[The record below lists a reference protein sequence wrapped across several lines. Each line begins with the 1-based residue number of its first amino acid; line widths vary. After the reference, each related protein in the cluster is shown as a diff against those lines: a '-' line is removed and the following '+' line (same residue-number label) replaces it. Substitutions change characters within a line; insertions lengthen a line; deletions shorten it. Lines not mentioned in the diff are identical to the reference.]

1 MAEPTRLR
9 ILADDLTGAL
19 DSAAAFA
26 TPRCPIP
33 VLWHPVRTLPA
44 MAAID
49 LATREREGDDAVR
62 RQDRLADWL
71 LEGAP
76 AFKKIDSLM
85 RGNWATELA
94 ALSSRMAGWR
104 LVVAPAFPFQ
114 GRVTRAG
121 CQWQIGS
128 AQPLGGNIAATLR
141 AAGLVNA
148 DIHVHDAETDADL
161 DAIVAREMRDGGRV
175 LWVGTGG
182 LADALARGR
191 SASPP
196 VFEPPLDARMRA
208 PLLALIG
215 SHHPV
220 MQEQID
226 HAAAPDPR
234 RHIRLSGAPSDIDA
248 VLERL
253 ARGLS
258 CLVTVTFEGARAAA
272 AAVIAERLSQLLVH
286 CPPPG
291 TLFVSGGETLRD
303 VAQATGADSLAVE
316 GAREPG
322 LAVSHLRGGRFEG
335 VYVVSKSGGFGR
347 PDLLRVLFGEASARA
362 RTTPLRM
369 YDNF

>member
-1 MAEPTRLR
+1 MFERTGLR

-33 VLWHPVRTLPA
+33 VLWDPLRALPPV
-44 MAAID
+44 AAID
-49 LATREREGDDAVR
+49 AGTREMKGDDAIR
-62 RQDRLADWL
+62 RQARFADWL
-71 LEGAP
+71 LDGAP
-76 AFKKIDSLM
+76 AFKKIDSLL
-85 RGNWATELA
+85 RGNWAAELA
-94 ALSSRMAGWR
+94 ALSTRMAGWR

-121 CQWQIGS
+121 CQWQRES
-128 AQPLGGNIAATLR
+128 AQPLWGDIAATLR
-141 AAGLVNA
+141 TAGLLHA

-161 DAIVAREMRDGGRV
+161 DAIVAREMREDGRV

-182 LADALARGR
+182 LAAALARAR
-191 SASPP
+191 PASPP
-196 VFEPPLDARMRA
+196 TSEPPTEARMRS

-220 MQEQID
+220 MRGQID

-234 RHIRLSGAPSDIDA
+234 RHVRLTADPSDIDA

-253 ARGLS
+253 TQGLS
-258 CLVTVTFEGARAAA
+258 CIVTVAFEGTRAAA
-272 AAVIAERLSQLLVH
+272 AAVIAERFAQLLAH

-291 TLFVSGGETLRD
+291 TLFVAGGETLRD
-303 VAQATGADSLAVE
+303 VAQAIGADSLAVE

-322 LAVSHLRGGRFEG
+322 LAVSYLHGGRFEG
-335 VYVVSKSGGFGR
+335 VRVVSKSGGFGR
-347 PDLLRVLFGEASARA
+347 PDLLRTLFDEASENR
-362 RTTPLRM
+362 
-369 YDNF
+369 

>member
-1 MAEPTRLR
+1 MAERTDLR

-26 TPRCPIP
+26 TPLNPIP
-33 VLWHPVRTLPA
+33 VFWHPIRALEA

-49 LATREREGDDAVR
+49 AGTREMDGASAIR
-62 RQDRLADWL
+62 RHGSLADWL
-71 LEGAP
+71 LDGGP

-85 RGNWATELA
+85 RGNWAVELA
-94 ALSSRMAGWR
+94 ALSMRMPGWR

-114 GRVTRAG
+114 RRVTRAG
-121 CQWQIGS
+121 CQWQMDGE
-128 AQPLGGNIAATLR
+128 QPLGGDIAATLR

-148 DIHVHDAETDADL
+148 DIRVHDAETDADL
-161 DAIVAREMRDGGRV
+161 DAVVAREMSGGQRV

-182 LADALARGR
+182 LAAALARAQP
-191 SASPP
+191 ASPP
-196 VFEPPLDARMRA
+196 ASGPPVA
-208 PLLALIG
+208 PRGRGPVLALIG

-220 MQEQID
+220 MRAQID

-234 RHIRLSGAPSDIDA
+234 RHVRLSADPSGIGV

-253 ARGLS
+253 GQGLS
-258 CLVTVTFEGARAAA
+258 CIVTVAFEGARAAA
-272 AAVIAERLSQLLVH
+272 ATVIAERFSHLLAH

-303 VAQATGADSLAVE
+303 VADAIGADSLAVE

-335 VYVVSKSGGFGR
+335 VRVLSKSGGFGR
-347 PDLLRVLFGEASARA
+347 PDLLRALFDEASESS
-362 RTTPLRM
+362 
-369 YDNF
+369 

>member
-1 MAEPTRLR
+1 MAERTRLR

-26 TPRCPIP
+26 TPRCTIP
-33 VLWHPVRTLPA
+33 VLWQPERALPA
-44 MAAID
+44 VAAID
-49 LATREREGDDAVR
+49 AGTREMDGDRAIR
-62 RQDRLADWL
+62 RHDRLADWL
-71 LEGAP
+71 LEGEP

-85 RGNWATELA
+85 RGNWAAELA
-94 ALSSRMAGWR
+94 ALSTRMADWR

-114 GRVTRAG
+114 RRVTRAG
-121 CQWQIGS
+121 CQWQTGS
-128 AQPLGGNIAATLR
+128 AQPLGGDIVATLR
-141 AAGLVNA
+141 AAGLANP

-161 DAIVAREMRDGGRV
+161 DAIVAREMRGGGRV

-182 LADALARGR
+182 LAAALARAR
-191 SASPP
+191 PALPPASETPM
-196 VFEPPLDARMRA
+196 DARMRA

-220 MQEQID
+220 IQAQID

-234 RHIRLSGAPSDIDA
+234 RHVRLSASRSDIDA

-253 ARGLS
+253 SRGLS
-258 CLVTVTFEGARAAA
+258 CIVTVTFEGAPAA
-272 AAVIAERLSQLLVH
+272 AAVVIAERFSHLLAR

-303 VAQATGADSLAVE
+303 VAHAIGADSLAVE

-335 VYVVSKSGGFGR
+335 VRVLSKSGGFGR
-347 PDLLRVLFGEASARA
+347 PDLLRTLFDEASESA
-362 RTTPLRM
+362 
-369 YDNF
+369 